1 MAAAGIYWNRDRTG
15 TSRRRGTAEESP
27 SPKWSPRRSPS
38 SGDAGG
44 RGPLGEVVG
53 RAPPRGVN
61 ILVWRKQG
69 KSLRGDLSRH
79 STFEYAERFAE
90 QSPGFSSI
98 PAIPVPISQWTTSG
112 EQHSS
117 LATSRRCSRLIF
129 VLRPE
134 GARNALDLRGLAMFN
149 RSTRTRKPSF
159 SVRTGSTRSHRKSER
174 YHRSEIH
181 DKASLPGRLDHR
193 PRR

>member
-1 MAAAGIYWNRDRTG
+1 MAAAGIYWNRDRTR

-27 SPKWSPRRSPS
+27 SPKWSTRRSPS

-53 RAPPRGVN
+53 RAPTRGVN

-90 QSPGFSSI
+90 QARASRPSP
-98 PAIPVPISQWTTSG
+98 
-112 EQHSS
+112 
-117 LATSRRCSRLIF
+117 
-129 VLRPE
+129 
-134 GARNALDLRGLAMFN
+134 AR
-149 RSTRTRKPSF
+149 
-159 SVRTGSTRSHRKSER
+159 
-174 YHRSEIH
+174 
-181 DKASLPGRLDHR
+181 
-193 PRR
+193 